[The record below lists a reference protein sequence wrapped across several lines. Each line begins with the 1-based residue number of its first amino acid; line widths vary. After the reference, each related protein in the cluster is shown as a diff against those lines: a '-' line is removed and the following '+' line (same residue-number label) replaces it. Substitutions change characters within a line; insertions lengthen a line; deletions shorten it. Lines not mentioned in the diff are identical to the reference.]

1 MDIIIRGVR
10 AEDRAQILEVER
22 KSTPGLVYLPHVFE
36 QFLNDAEGEFLAGEV
51 DGTLA
56 GCAKFTRLPD
66 GSAWLETLRVIPER
80 QGLGVGKQFY
90 QRFFE
95 IARSRQIT
103 TMRMYTG
110 VTNHTSKG
118 LAERFGF
125 LVAGTY
131 RGQKCALSTASI
143 PIAPS
148 AFQPARDPD
157 LAVELLLAQREAWAG
172 FVVMNRTFYAITPAL
187 GGYLARHALLYHDP
201 GSGSMVVL
209 GARFMPWQALHIAA
223 LAGDVDA
230 CLAFA
235 AQQAAQTGAGSLSC
249 LSPVT
254 AGQVHSALQARGFA
268 FEPSDFIVMQ
278 VNIP

>member
-1 MDIIIRGVR
+1 MDIVIRGVR
-10 AEDRAQILEVER
+10 PEDRPQILDVEQ
-22 KSTPGLVYLPHVFE
+22 KSTPGLMYLPHVFD
-36 QFLNDAEGEFLAGEV
+36 QFLDDREGEFLAGEV

-110 VTNHTSKG
+110 VKNQTSKG

-125 LVAGTY
+125 RVAGTY
-131 RGQKCALSTASI
+131 RGQKRPVSTAAIST
-143 PIAPS
+143 APS
-148 AFQPARDPD
+148 AFQPVRDPEQ
-157 LAVELLLAQREAWAG
+157 AVELLLAQREALAG
-172 FVVMNRTFYAITPAL
+172 FMVMNRTFYAVTPAL
-187 GGYLARHALLYHDP
+187 GRYLARHEMLHHDAA
-201 GSGSMVVL
+201 SGSMLVL

-235 AQQAAQTGAGSLSC
+235 EQQAAQAGAASLSC

-254 AGQVHSALQARGFA
+254 AGEVHAALQARGFA
-268 FEPSDFIVMQ
+268 FEPADFLVMQ
-278 VNIP
+278 VDLP